1 MYKYK
6 LIYTPEQAEKI
17 VAGDIEARNKFYF
30 DNYELLHILATAYV
44 MNRSSSMGG
53 GCDFFEIDDLMNQA
67 YLDLPYLNYKTVGC
81 FIFGLRNLSFRLSY
95 FGGYSYMRENN
106 CLRVQTGYLQIPT
119 MSTDVMNG
127 ESECLPVLD
136 LFCSCSPFDEF
147 FDHADNFD
155 YAPALR
161 SILARYLKPLQVE
174 FVLLVCEGYSQA
186 EACRKIGA
194 RSMSFSALSKR
205 LRAHYAEI
213 VDKLLAFGCSSA
225 EAYFGVVPSD
235 KPAKRVY
242 KLSEE
247 ERAKARENIRK
258 LRARKR
264 AEKLAL
270 EGTETAE
277 QNTEKA
283 PKGRGRKKAV

>member
-6 LIYTPEQAEKI
+6 LIYTPEQAQKI
-17 VAGDIEARNKFYF
+17 VNGDIEARNQFYF

-44 MNRSSSMGG
+44 MKRSASMGG
-53 GCDFFEIDDLMNQA
+53 GCDFFEIADLMNQA
-67 YLDLPYLNYKTVGC
+67 YLDLPYLEYKTSGY

-106 CLRVQTGYLQIPT
+106 CLRVDTGYLQIPT
-119 MSTDVMNG
+119 MSTDLMNG
-127 ESECLPVLD
+127 ESECLPALD

-155 YAPALR
+155 YVPVLR
-161 SILARYLKPLQVE
+161 SIFARYLKPLQVD
-174 FVLLVCEGYSQA
+174 FFLVCEGYSQA
-186 EACRKIGA
+186 EACRKVGA

-213 VDKLLAFGCSSA
+213 VDELLAFGCSSA
-225 EAYFGVVPSD
+225 EVYYGVVPSD
-235 KPAKRVY
+235 KPAKKVY
-242 KLSEE
+242 KMSEE
-247 ERAKARENIRK
+247 ERAKARERIRK

-264 AEKLAL
+264 AENLAL
-270 EGTETAE
+270 AGTERTAE
-277 QNTEKA
+277 QNTEEA
-283 PKGRGRKKAV
+283 PKRRGRKKAV